1 VNVLVLDE
9 GLPHPPDSG
18 KRIRTWELLRRL
30 AGEFRVAFLY
40 AREGDASPAD
50 EEAVRAAGIEPIAV
64 PVPRLV
70 KRGPR
75 FAATLLVGVPRRD
88 PYMVRAHRPRAL
100 REAAAAEIERRR
112 PDLIH
117 VEWTP
122 LLSLVPEGCR
132 VPVCVSAHNVES
144 DVFARYV
151 ERAGFGPKRAF
162 LALER
167 GKVERF
173 ERAALSRADAVLA
186 VSEGDAARIRGFG
199 ARRVVVVENAV
210 DAERFAP
217 DPAAA
222 VDPDEVLFTGSLDWR
237 PNQDAVEWL
246 LADVLPRLRAR
257 RPSVK
262 ATVVGR
268 SPPAD
273 LARRWGAVPGVRVHG
288 SVPDVRPFVAR
299 AAVSVVP
306 LRIGGGSRLKIPEAL
321 AMGRPVV
328 STTIGAEGL
337 DVGDGVVLADGAD
350 AFAEATAAALE
361 DPATAL
367 ARAAR
372 GRARVLLRHEWG
384 AVAPKMAA
392 AWREAAGA
400 SPAAAGAAPRRAGA

>member
-1 VNVLVLDE
+1 MRVLVVDE

-30 AGEFRVAFLY
+30 APEFEVVLLHAQ
-40 AREGDASPAD
+40 EGDPSPEA
-50 EEAVRAAGIEPIAV
+50 ERAVRAAGIETVAV
-64 PVPRLV
+64 PVPRLA

-75 FAATLLVGVPRRD
+75 FVASLLGGLPRRA

-100 REAAAAEIERRR
+100 REAVASELARRR
-112 PDLIH
+112 PDLVH

-122 LLSLVPEGCR
+122 LVANLPAGST
-132 VPVCVSAHNVES
+132 VPVCVSAHNVEA

-151 ERAGFGPKRAF
+151 ERARSLPVRAF
-162 LALER
+162 LAIER
-167 GKVERF
+167 RKVERF
-173 ERAALSRADAVLA
+173 ERAALARADAVVA
-186 VSEGDAARIRGFG
+186 VSEGDALRIRGFG
-199 ARRVVVVENAV
+199 ARRVTVVENAV
-210 DAERFAP
+210 DARRFAP
-217 DPAAA
+217 DPTVA

-237 PNQDAVEWL
+237 PNQDAVDWF

-257 RPSVK
+257 RPAVR

-268 SPPAD
+268 APPPD
-273 LARRWGAVPGVRVHG
+273 LVRRWSAVPGVLVHG

-299 AAVSVVP
+299 AAVSIVP

-328 STTIGAEGL
+328 STSIGAEGL
-337 DVGDGVVLADGAD
+337 DVGDGVVLADGAGPFAD
-350 AFAEATAAALE
+350 AVAQELA
-361 DPATAL
+361 DPAAAL

-372 GRARVLLRHEWG
+372 GRARVLERHEWG
-384 AVAPKMAA
+384 AVAPKMAV

-400 SPAAAGAAPRRAGA
+400 APGRRSAP